1 MEDTPPAENRRS
13 SLLEYALVTVIFVFI
28 VIIGRFVYLGWRDGQ
43 AERLFMSKAPALVIA
58 AENLIAIAG
67 QDAGPV
73 EFRSQLDAVKA
84 QYDAVKAWP
93 LKHTQANLEYV
104 QALEGWALAAD
115 AWDVKAASAS
125 EYAYQDQLDLER
137 ISAYLN
143 IEQSRFD
150 FFTASDLL
158 RELLFTAKEH
168 ASKGKQLLGY

>member
-1 MEDTPPAENRRS
+1 MADIIIIGGGPAGVSAALTAKNRGKS
-13 SLLEYALVTVIFVFI
+13 VFI
-28 VIIGRFVYLGWRDGQ
+28 ISNG
-43 AERLFMSKAPALVIA
+43 AEQSNLWKAHEITNYPGCAGMSGADILKS
-58 AENLIAIAG
+58 
-67 QDAGPV
+67 
-73 EFRSQLDAVKA
+73 FRGQLDAVKA
-84 QYDAVKAWP
+84 QYDAASPWP
-93 LKHTQANLEYV
+93 LKYTQANLEYV